1 MRPMFD
7 ERAKVAV
14 IGDEDLVFAFR
25 ALGIKAYSPRNLKE
39 AREILERLE
48 QDNIALC
55 FLHQSFLEPLQE
67 EREALGKKLIPVVV
81 GFSDYRT
88 IQDHLENLMR
98 EMAVKATGS
107 DALVKR
113 RGNHGTR

>member
-1 MRPMFD
+1 MFD
-7 ERAKVAV
+7 KQAKVAV
-14 IGDEDLVFAFR
+14 IGEKDVVFAFK
-25 ALGIKAYSPRNLKE
+25 ALGFATYSPRHLDE
-39 AREILERLE
+39 AREILNGLE

-55 FLHQSFLEPLQE
+55 FLHQSYFETLQE
-67 EREALGKKLIPVVV
+67 EREALGKKFVPVVV
-81 GFSDYRT
+81 GFSDYRRIT
-88 IQDHLENLMR
+88 EHLENMMK

>member
-1 MRPMFD
+1 MFD

-14 IGDEDLVFAFR
+14 IGEKDMVFAFR
-25 ALGIKAYSPRNLKE
+25 ALGFKTYSPRNLDE
-39 AREILERLE
+39 AREILNSLGK
-48 QDNIALC
+48 DNVALC
-55 FLHQSFLEPLQE
+55 FLHQSYFETLQE
-67 EREALGKKLIPVVV
+67 EREALGKKFVPVVV
-81 GFSDYRT
+81 GFSDYRK
-88 IQDHLENLMR
+88 IADHLENMMK

>member
-1 MRPMFD
+1 MFE
-7 ERAKVAV
+7 ERANVAV

-25 ALGIKAYSPRNLKE
+25 ALGIKTYSPRTLGE
-39 AREILERLE
+39 AREILEGLE

-55 FLHQSFLEPLQE
+55 FLQQNFLEPLQE
-67 EREALGKKLIPVVV
+67 EREALGKKLLPVVV

-88 IQDHLENLMR
+88 IQDHLENMMR

-107 DALVKR
+107 DALVKG
-113 RGNHGTR
+113 RGDHGTR